1 MWGATEGGK
10 MPKLQQ
16 QLLTVGQKRELA
28 SELRVQGMSYA
39 EIGAA
44 MKVSAI
50 KARDLCKQFE
60 RCRTLK
66 PHQSPL
72 RELSGRAVFALLEG
86 QNAQYVASP
95 EEDFDTLLTYLVE
108 IAASYERSELLEE
121 PAVGVTTCN
130 EIEVWLATK
139 GRSFR
144 PSFDQTPHSSDR
156 LEWPSVNRIAH
167 SPTVRA
173 PDNARVVLSAKQ
185 PHATPPTSHQVG
197 STISF

>member
-1 MWGATEGGK
+1 
-10 MPKLQQ
+10 MPKHQQ

-28 SELRVQGMSYA
+28 SKLRVQGMSYA

-86 QNAQYVASP
+86 QNAQCVAPP
-95 EEDFDTLLTYLVE
+95 EEDFDTLLTLLVE
-108 IAASYERSELLEE
+108 IAASYKRSELLEE

-144 PSFDQTPHSSDR
+144 PSFDQTPQ
-156 LEWPSVNRIAH
+156 SVNRIAH

-173 PDNARVVLSAKQ
+173 LDNARVVLSAKQ

-197 STISF
+197 STISA